1 MIYLDSAAT
10 TFQKPLSVSYAMQ
23 RAMRTMSSPGRGGYA
38 AARAAEETAFR
49 CRSLA
54 AELFGV
60 PSPEQVVFTSNATH
74 ALNIAIRSLV
84 PEGGRV
90 AVSGYEHN
98 AVTRPLHAL
107 GARIKVAASPLFD
120 RAALLR
126 AFENSISPE
135 LDAVVCTHVSNVFGF
150 VLPIEEIAAL
160 CRAEGVPLIVDASQS
175 AGILPLELDTL
186 GAAFIAMP
194 GHKGLYGPQGTGL
207 LLCGADAL
215 PLIEGGTG
223 SDSLRQEMPDFLP
236 DRLEA
241 GTHNVPGIAGLAAG
255 IDFVRTQRTG
265 RILLHERQ
273 LLRRAGQGMQSIPR
287 VTCWLAEEETLQ
299 AGVLSFAVD
308 GLSAEE
314 TAERLARRGIAL
326 RAGLHCAPFAHR
338 TAGTLPDGTVRL
350 SISAFN
356 RAFEVD
362 AVLRALREVA
372 AASEKTE
379 IS

>member
-1 MIYLDSAAT
+1 M
-10 TFQKPLSVSYAMQ
+10 
-23 RAMRTMSSPGRGGYA
+23 
-38 AARAAEETAFR
+38 
-49 CRSLA
+49 
-54 AELFGV
+54 
-60 PSPEQVVFTSNATH
+60 
-74 ALNIAIRSLV
+74 
-84 PEGGRV
+84 
-90 AVSGYEHN
+90 
-98 AVTRPLHAL
+98 
-107 GARIKVAASPLFD
+107 
-120 RAALLR
+120 
-126 AFENSISPE
+126 
-135 LDAVVCTHVSNVFGF
+135 
-150 VLPIEEIAAL
+150 
-160 CRAEGVPLIVDASQS
+160 PLIIDASQS
-175 AGILPLELDTL
+175 AGVLPLDFAAL

-273 LLRRAGQGMQSIPR
+273 LLRRAGQGMQSIPHI
-287 VTCWLAEEETLQ
+287 TCWLAEEETLQ

-314 TAERLARRGIAL
+314 TAERLARRGIAR

-362 AVLRALREVA
+362 AMLRALREVA